1 MIINLQEFRKLHSI
15 DNQSDF
21 WDLLTDWS
29 ESNKV
34 PALCSHMC
42 EVTPDAKCD
51 HGAPSIIVRVIG
63 VN

>member
-1 MIINLQEFRKLHSI
+1 MIINLQEFRKLHRI